1 MLDVNTAAKRKQIGG
16 GGGNFHL
23 DASAFFVL

>member
-1 MLDVNTAAKRKQIGG
+1 MLDINTAAKRKQIG